1 MSEDG
6 ASRVRSPIG
15 NDYSKG
21 IAMQR
26 PLCPHPQKA
35 WYKGAGDPNIAAN
48 YICAVDNK

>member
-35 WYKGAGDPNIAAN
+35 WYKGGGDPNIAAN